1 MHIPFG
7 HLGPFCG
14 NQGIGEKISILIH
27 VFAIFP
33 GSSRNP
39 VGGIETFPLPF
50 KASRHGPAEYAGKF
64 CHQLVQKL
72 VILFIVGYRHIKRNE
87 MDPSPDGMIG
97 SLDLGWIIGRQP
109 EPAAGNEL
117 EILLVQVSRCY
128 LGARVVLLI
137 LIYFK
142 ICIRHKIW
150 PTDAVMLELP
160 VYMRAQYYY
169 TIENIKL

>member
-1 MHIPFG
+1 MHIAFG

-27 VFAIFP
+27 VFTILP

-72 VILFIVGYRHIKRNE
+72 VILFIFRYRHIKRNE
-87 MDPSPDGMIG
+87 MDPSPAIDSYLQKLRGANHPLSQSGRWPHLPPSLSVFQTQSFG
-97 SLDLGWIIGRQP
+97 SGISSHNQALR
-109 EPAAGNEL
+109 
-117 EILLVQVSRCY
+117 
-128 LGARVVLLI
+128 
-137 LIYFK
+137 
-142 ICIRHKIW
+142 
-150 PTDAVMLELP
+150 
-160 VYMRAQYYY
+160 
-169 TIENIKL
+169 